1 MTGPFSSPP
10 PERSL
15 FAADRFRQSNAV
27 TNGWLDNDPEALGY
41 LL

>member
-10 PERSL
+10 PERRL
-15 FAADRFRQSNAV
+15 FAGDRFRQRNAV
-27 TNGWLDNDPEALGY
+27 TNGWLDNDLDALGY